1 MIVKHIE
8 LYKEP
13 IHIVLKGHMIDM
25 SMGHI
30 ISKSTEQKIITQ
42 IIMVL
47 IRIIPMELMI
57 NRSKECMIIKH
68 IK

>member
-13 IHIVLKGHMIDM
+13 IHIVLTGHMIDM